1 MKKLST
7 LYRINGYII
16 MLCIVGYV
24 LSLLMGNIL
33 GIVLGAFGFFASMYA
48 ETRITKNMRQ
58 FLSEDIKY

>member
-7 LYRINGYII
+7 LYRINGYV
-16 MLCIVGYV
+16 MMFCIVAYV
-24 LSLLMGNIL
+24 LSLLAGNVL

-48 ETRITKNMRQ
+48 EKSITNNMRR

>member
-7 LYRINGYII
+7 LYRINGYILT
-16 MLCIVGYV
+16 LCIIGYV
-24 LSLLMGNIL
+24 LSLLTGNVF

-48 ETRITKNMRQ
+48 EKRITKNMRH